1 MHHLRFKIFTAFVLF
16 KLSKVFQ
23 ITQTES
29 NKIKSIKSEFEVATL
44 IALIEQPWEL
54 MLGYWDLTETRQ
66 FSRNST
72 RDLRLHESGKK
83 YGVCVKNGLQTNER
97 REQVSACMCAKLS
110 ERHLCRITIDNN
122 HSVLNNSV
130 ISKPCSETGVNRDT
144 MCSTWLCSPLII
156 RANEVQLLHY
166 SNLLVRL
173 LFA

>member
-1 MHHLRFKIFTAFVLF
+1 
-16 KLSKVFQ
+16 
-23 ITQTES
+23 
-29 NKIKSIKSEFEVATL
+29 
-44 IALIEQPWEL
+44 

-72 RDLRLHESGKK
+72 RDLRLLESGKK

-97 REQVSACMCAKLS
+97 REQVLACMCAKQS
-110 ERHLCRITIDNN
+110 ERHLCRITIDKN

-144 MCSTWLCSPLII
+144 ICSAWSLLFDF
-156 RANEVQLLHY
+156 NYMNKVQLLHN